1 MLCEGEREMKKVVIT
16 SAARTAVGSFMGS
29 LKTVPVEQLATIATR
44 EAINRSNLDPK
55 DVDSVVM
62 GHVEGSME
70 VNNLGRYTALLAGCQ
85 NAHGMQVSRI
95 CGSGFQA
102 IVSGWHEILTGA
114 SDIVVAGG
122 AESLSRAPYY
132 LPLSVRYEGF
142 GSNAKKL
149 LCSNEQAHM
158 NAAPK
163 ELYPQVWMAITAENV
178 AEKYNISREDS
189 DRFAYEAQM
198 KYKAAMER
206 GRFDREIV
214 PVEVTVKKKSFIFDK
229 DEFPKP
235 DTTLQGLAKLKPAF
249 KKDGVVTAGSATG
262 LNDGAAALVLMSEEN
277 AKARGLEP
285 MAYITDYAVGVCD
298 PMYMGLGPA
307 YGIPKLLKKVG
318 LKMEDIDLFEINEA
332 FACQVL
338 GCLRLMDVYPWQG
351 DAKSEIMYPKL
362 NPNGSGLA
370 IGHPLGM
377 TGARITM
384 TACYEMIE
392 KDYKKAIVTACI
404 GGGMGLA
411 ILLERP

>member
-1 MLCEGEREMKKVVIT
+1 MKKVVIT
-16 SAARTAVGSFMGS
+16 SAARTAVGAFMGS
-29 LKTVPVEQLATIATR
+29 IKTVPVEDLATVATKA
-44 EAINRSNLDPK
+44 AIERSKLDPLEI
-55 DVDSVVM
+55 DSVIM
-62 GHVEGSME
+62 GHVEGSMD
-70 VNNLGRYTALLAGCQ
+70 VNNMGRITALKAGCM
-85 NAHGMQVSRI
+85 NAHGMQVARI

-132 LPLSVRYEGF
+132 LPLSARYEGF
-142 GSNAKKL
+142 GSNGKKL

-163 ELYPQVWMAITAENV
+163 EMYPQVWMAITAENV
-178 AEKYNISREDS
+178 AEQCKISREDS
-189 DRFAYEAQM
+189 DRFAYETQM
-198 KYKAAMER
+198 KNKAAVES

-214 PVEVTVKKKSFIFDK
+214 PVEIKSRKSTIIFDK
-229 DEFPKP
+229 DEFAKP
-235 DTTLQGLAKLKPAF
+235 DTTIEGLAKLKPAF
-249 KKDGVVTAGSATG
+249 KKDGIVTAGTATG
-262 LNDGAAALVLMSEEN
+262 LNDGGAALVLMSEEN
-277 AKARGLEP
+277 AEKRGLEP
-285 MAYITDYAVGVCD
+285 MAYIVDYAIGVCD
-298 PMYMGLGPA
+298 PMVMGLGPA

-318 LKMEDIDLFEINEA
+318 LEMTDIDLYEINEA
-332 FACQVL
+332 FAAQVL

-351 DAKSEIMYPKL
+351 DEKSQIMYPKL

-370 IGHPLGM
+370 MGHPLGM

-392 KDYKKAIVTACI
+392 KNYKKAIVTACI
-404 GGGMGLA
+404 GGGMGLT